1 MTASTDF
8 TLGGDGDV
16 TVSRNGTSTTD
27 FANIKPA
34 AGTTLTIAAR
44 VTGTAG
50 AGIELNATGTLLLT
64 NPGNTFTGTAR
75 ISTGNGTL
83 AFADPAALGV
93 TAVRSDGNPSKF
105 VYTGASPATLT
116 LPVQL
121 GAGSTSF
128 ENASG
133 GPLTFSGAIAP
144 ISSGTKTLTFT
155 GTQTNI
161 LSGTLSN
168 GAGILNVAAGTGML
182 LFTGTATDSAFT
194 VNSGGTLAVGP
205 GAVFNTL
212 LLTCQAGGT
221 LAFNPAAADGFA
233 VTLPLTNALN
243 GAGVRWSIPNA
254 PTASTV
260 TVPTLVRAAGATLDI
275 AAPAL
280 GSPSNRLVIQNMTPG
295 PMPAWFTVNGQPA
308 LYDATLGVLAASA
321 SGPTVSLT
329 ALGPSVIPDDAT
341 AAAVID
347 AAGSAGGIT
356 LAADPTHLFSLTQQ
370 HAADPAAV
378 DLGGQTLAASLV
390 SVVTAGNSLML
401 ANGTLNAP
409 SAQTPPG
416 GAAALPALPAA
427 PLAWYDLADA
437 ATVTTNTD
445 GRIALLANKGSRGSA
460 LDAVVPGDRIG
471 PRYVPGAVNGL
482 GVARADGIVPP
493 QGLASLGN
501 VGIADKAPRTTFLVV
516 ARHHVSQNNFYA
528 LFLGSD
534 AGNNQDFCICERP
547 TATSFSTKANDL
559 DITVPSPAGQNVLTF
574 ISGINDT
581 PDAGA
586 GYRNGTL
593 LGTKTFAF
601 ATVDAPIRLLHRP
614 NTAANFS
621 GPGDVAE
628 VLVFDYTL
636 SDTDRAAVEAYL
648 MQKWQI
654 AAQRDEALL
663 ALRNDN
669 PAAELTVTAGV
680 ADAYGTHLGL
690 AKSGPGNVTLG
701 GPLGFTGP
709 LLIQDGLLTLDMP
722 AGHAAV
728 MSATVSGPG
737 TLRKT
742 GAGDLTLARPS
753 TFSGG
758 TLIQGGTL
766 YSGQNGSLG
775 IGPVSIANGG
785 ALDIAIAPA
794 TANPVTGTASIAN
807 PITVEGAGPDG
818 LGALRHSGGVS
829 QQNAFRNVAL
839 SGDTAVYSASRFDV
853 RNGSFDFGGHALTVN
868 GGGEFSVVRA
878 AVSNVT
884 AGTAVQVAGG
894 MFRFEESDFQGSA
907 ATVADAAA
915 GAGVCLYQMTAPLLW
930 SLHLA
935 DNAYFRVNNGNMDTN
950 LNVWAGP
957 VSLAAG
963 TSRLNALPGGT
974 AAITGAI
981 GGDGGLLK
989 EGEGWFWL
997 FNPAN
1002 TYAGATSVTQ
1012 GNLYAVAPGT
1022 LGAQA
1027 AAGLTVSD
1035 TGAFVARVASGTSS
1049 DGFSAAQL
1057 AALADETVFT
1067 TSGTTAL
1074 GFDTCYEDFAFTSDF
1089 PFIGLKKLGAYTLN
1103 LTGNAPDLGPVD
1115 VYNGEID
1122 LTATGNH
1129 ALHTY
1134 SVTVGAA
1141 PDAAARAVLRLAG
1154 TALNTDDP
1162 GYSRAGPALL
1172 VGAASDSRA
1181 VLHVGEGAVANG
1193 RLLVGNGTGS
1203 AGAVYQTA
1211 GVVTNTGGTAN
1222 ESRIGENGSGYY
1234 RLDGGE
1240 LANKGYV
1247 QLGRNSGATG
1257 LIEQR
1262 GGTLRINTGAAP
1274 ASGIIGDYYNGTF
1287 SCRAGVGIFHLAGG
1301 VLDTGGHSL
1310 QLGEWTGEN
1319 NYSNGFAVLTLEND
1333 AQAVVNS
1340 EIRLA
1345 NRNGAP
1351 EAYVNLNG
1359 GALTARYFQ
1368 KGGNNAAG
1376 NAASAAI
1383 AFNGGVL
1390 RVADQGNTASSL
1402 VRTGANNS
1410 PAQLNVYAGGAVIE
1424 TPGADGGTTLDQPL
1438 QAPSGLGVASVT
1450 VTAPGSGY
1458 IAPPAVLFSGGN
1470 GSGATAVAEI
1480 DTATGTLTAIRV
1492 TSPGTGYTAAP
1503 SVTLRGGGGTAA
1515 AASATVATSASGG
1528 LTKLGSGLLNLAAA
1542 NTYTGPTVVSNGTL
1556 RLAAGNQT
1564 LSPASALT
1572 LAGGTLD
1579 LGGTALTNFQPVVIE
1594 SGRLIN
1600 GSLSAQSFTKTGP
1613 GSATLTAA
1621 PVVPSPEA
1629 LFQSYVRALAP
1640 VGWYDPSDSSAVT
1653 LNGAGRVIAL
1663 ANKGT
1668 RGAALDAAPTASPN
1682 LPNPPLLATGA
1693 LSYAASGLPMLKI
1706 DANNTGLVSTEA
1718 LGITG
1723 AVPRTVVAVLTRESD
1738 TTAAYTCFG
1747 ATSAGQMWEVGDRA
1761 DSSSVVIGGYSGYD
1775 LSMSPRPD
1783 AKVAH
1788 VVYSQLTSA
1797 KTSEA
1802 WRTGNGQ
1809 NYNSLTVS
1817 GNFNTGDS
1825 RFVIGNRIDA
1835 SKSSARGE
1843 IGEILIF
1850 DRLLSTVEREQLM
1863 EMLRQKWT
1871 TAEGLAAP
1879 EDAAVP
1885 VTVAEGTLR
1894 LAPGAEAITALAP
1907 AIWYDPS
1914 DPDTVTT
1921 DTAGRVTA
1929 LVNKGT
1935 RGTSMDAGLQS
1946 GFQGPL
1952 LMTDATSYSAAGR
1965 PMLKIDS
1972 NTTGLR
1978 SAANTGISGSVPR
1991 TLVAVLSRDPG
2002 ADDQQAVVA
2011 FGNQNA
2017 TRTMYELTDRAFG
2030 NCYGNNGDD
2039 LFISPVLPAAAASVY
2054 MMDAT
2059 ATNIITGWRSGGV
2072 PSRVSKTL
2080 GGNWATSDTPLC
2092 LGYRPNTHRTT
2103 FRGQIGE
2110 VLLFDRML
2118 SEQERADIEDYL
2130 VNKWTRPGGAG
2141 GLFDGAVFDVAAGAT
2156 LDLGGA
2162 RSGITVTGS
2171 GTLANGTLGA
2181 GFIISPAGDDAIGEL
2196 ALSGVTFGAGAEYR
2210 LTILGAA
2217 SDRLLTGGDLSAL
2230 TVVPATAAE
2239 ITGTS
2244 YVIATGAITGKPAL
2258 SGFPEKFKLLQ
2269 QGNNLLLTSIGG
2281 TVLMLR

>member
-1 MTASTDF
+1 
-8 TLGGDGDV
+8 V
-16 TVSRNGTSTTD
+16 
-27 FANIKPA
+27 
-34 AGTTLTIAAR
+34 
-44 VTGTAG
+44 
-50 AGIELNATGTLLLT
+50 
-64 NPGNTFTGTAR
+64 
-75 ISTGNGTL
+75 
-83 AFADPAALGV
+83 
-93 TAVRSDGNPSKF
+93 
-105 VYTGASPATLT
+105 
-116 LPVQL
+116 
-121 GAGSTSF
+121 
-128 ENASG
+128 
-133 GPLTFSGAIAP
+133 
-144 ISSGTKTLTFT
+144 
-155 GTQTNI
+155 
-161 LSGTLSN
+161 
-168 GAGILNVAAGTGML
+168 
-182 LFTGTATDSAFT
+182 
-194 VNSGGTLAVGP
+194 
-205 GAVFNTL
+205 
-212 LLTCQAGGT
+212 
-221 LAFNPAAADGFA
+221 
-233 VTLPLTNALN
+233 
-243 GAGVRWSIPNA
+243 
-254 PTASTV
+254 
-260 TVPTLVRAAGATLDI
+260 
-275 AAPAL
+275 
-280 GSPSNRLVIQNMTPG
+280 
-295 PMPAWFTVNGQPA
+295 
-308 LYDATLGVLAASA
+308 
-321 SGPTVSLT
+321 
-329 ALGPSVIPDDAT
+329 
-341 AAAVID
+341 
-347 AAGSAGGIT
+347 
-356 LAADPTHLFSLTQQ
+356 
-370 HAADPAAV
+370 
-378 DLGGQTLAASLV
+378 
-390 SVVTAGNSLML
+390 
-401 ANGTLNAP
+401 
-409 SAQTPPG
+409 
-416 GAAALPALPAA
+416 
-427 PLAWYDLADA
+427 
-437 ATVTTNTD
+437 
-445 GRIALLANKGSRGSA
+445 ANKGSRGSA

-482 GVARADGIVPP
+482 GVARADGIAPP
-493 QGLASLGN
+493 QGLASLGTP
-501 VGIADKAPRTTFLVV
+501 GISGKAPRTTFLVA
-516 ARHHVSQNNFYA
+516 ARHPTSRNNFYA
-528 LFLGSD
+528 LYLGSD
-534 AGNNQDFCICERP
+534 AGNNQDFTTCERYYV
-547 TATSFSTKANDL
+547 TSFSTKDNDL
-559 DITVPSPAGQNVLTF
+559 DITTPSPAGHNVLTF
-574 ISGINDT
+574 ISGLNDI

-586 GYRNGTL
+586 GYRNGVL

-601 ATVDAPIRLLHRP
+601 ATVDAPIHLLHRP

-648 MQKWQI
+648 MQKWRI
-654 AAQRDEALL
+654 TAQRDETLL

-669 PAAELTVTAGV
+669 PDAELTVTANV
-680 ADAYGTHLGL
+680 ADAYGTHLAL

-701 GPLGFTGP
+701 GPLDFTGP
-709 LLIQDGLLTLDMP
+709 LLIQDGFLTFDIP
-722 AGHAAV
+722 ADRSAVVNAAI
-728 MSATVSGPG
+728 SGLG
-737 TLRKT
+737 TLCKT
-742 GAGDLTLARPS
+742 GAGGLALSLPS
-753 TFSGG
+753 PFSGG

-766 YSGQNGSLG
+766 YPGHNGSLG
-775 IGPVSIANGG
+775 SGPVSIANGG
-785 ALDIAIAPA
+785 ALDIANAPA

-807 PITVEGAGPDG
+807 PITAEGTGPDG

-868 GGGEFSVVRA
+868 GGGEFSIVRS

-884 AGTAVQVAGG
+884 AATSVQIADG
-894 MFRFEESDFQGSA
+894 MFRFEQSDFQGSA

-930 SLHLA
+930 SLNLA

-957 VSLAAG
+957 VTLSSG

-974 AAITGAI
+974 AAITGAV

-1002 TYAGATSVTQ
+1002 TYAGATTVTQ

-1027 AAGLTVSD
+1027 VAGLTVSD
-1035 TGAFVARVASGTSS
+1035 TGAFVARVASGTSA
-1049 DGFSAAQL
+1049 DGFSHAQL
-1057 AALADETVFT
+1057 TALADT
-1067 TSGTTAL
+1067 TFSTAPASTAL

-1089 PFIGLKKLGAYTLN
+1089 PFIGLKKLGTHTLS
-1103 LTGNAPDLGPVD
+1103 LTGSAPDLGPVD
-1115 VYNGEID
+1115 VYNGELD

-1134 SVTVGAA
+1134 SVAVGAA
-1141 PDAAARAVLRLAG
+1141 PDASARAVLRLAG

-1162 GYSRAGPALL
+1162 GYSRTGPALL

-1181 VLHVGEGAVANG
+1181 ILHVGEGAVANG

-1222 ESRIGENGSGYY
+1222 DSRIGENGFGYY

-1257 LIEQR
+1257 IIEQR
-1262 GGTLRINTGAAP
+1262 GGTLRINTGVAP
-1274 ASGIIGDYYNGTF
+1274 ASGVIGDYYNGTL

-1301 VLDTGGHSL
+1301 VFDTGGHSL
-1310 QLGEWTGEN
+1310 QLGEWAGEN

-1376 NAASAAI
+1376 NASAAAI

-1402 VRTGANNS
+1402 VRTGSNNS
-1410 PAQLNVYAGGAVIE
+1410 PAMLNVYAGGAVIE

-1470 GSGATAVAEI
+1470 GSGATAIAEI

-1492 TSPGTGYTAAP
+1492 TSPGTGYTSAP
-1503 SVTLRGGGGTAA
+1503 TVVLRGGGGTAA
-1515 AASATVATSASGG
+1515 AASATVAPSASGG
-1528 LTKLGSGLLNLAAA
+1528 LTKLGTGLLNLAAA
-1542 NTYTGPTVVSNGTL
+1542 STYTGPTVVSNGTL
-1556 RLAAGNQT
+1556 RLAAGSQT

-1579 LGGTALTNFQPVVIE
+1579 LAGATVTNFQPVAIE
-1594 SGRLIN
+1594 SGRLVN

-1613 GSATLTAA
+1613 STATLTAA

-1629 LFQSYVRALAP
+1629 LFQSYVRTLAP

-1653 LNGAGRVIAL
+1653 LNGAGRVVAL

-1668 RGAALDAAPTASPN
+1668 RGAALDAAPTAAPN
-1682 LPNPPLLATGA
+1682 LSNPPLLATGT

-1747 ATSAGQMWEVGDRA
+1747 AASAGQMWEVGDRA
-1761 DSSSVVIGGYSGYD
+1761 DNSSVVIGGYSDFD
-1775 LSMSPRPD
+1775 LSMSPRPT

-1788 VVYSQLTSA
+1788 VVYSQLTTS
-1797 KTSEA
+1797 KKSEA
-1802 WRTGNGQ
+1802 WRTGDGQ
-1809 NYNSLTVS
+1809 NYNSLTTA
-1817 GNFNTGDS
+1817 GDFNTANS

-1835 SKSSARGE
+1835 GKTTARGE

-1850 DRLLSTVEREQLM
+1850 DRLLSAGEREQLM

-1871 TAEGLAAP
+1871 TAEGLAEP

-1894 LAPGAEAITALAP
+1894 LAPGAEAIATLAP
-1907 AIWYDPS
+1907 AVWYDPS
-1914 DPDTVTT
+1914 DPATVTT
-1921 DTAGRVTA
+1921 DAAGRVTA
-1929 LVNKGT
+1929 LANKGT
-1935 RGTSMDAGLQS
+1935 RGTSMDAGIQPNY
-1946 GFQGPL
+1946 QGPL
-1952 LMTDATSYSAAGR
+1952 LVTDADSYSAAGR

-1978 SAANTGISGSVPR
+1978 SASNTGISGAMPR
-1991 TLVAVLSRDPG
+1991 ILIAVLSRDVG
-2002 ADDQQAVVA
+2002 TGSDDQQAVVA
-2011 FGNQNA
+2011 FGNQSA
-2017 TRTMYELTDRAFG
+2017 PRAMYELTDRAFG
-2030 NCYGNNGDD
+2030 NCFGNNSDD
-2039 LFISPVLPAAAASVY
+2039 LSISRFCLRPP
-2054 MMDAT
+2054 
-2059 ATNIITGWRSGGV
+2059 
-2072 PSRVSKTL
+2072 P
-2080 GGNWATSDTPLC
+2080 TST
-2092 LGYRPNTHRTT
+2092 
-2103 FRGQIGE
+2103 
-2110 VLLFDRML
+2110 
-2118 SEQERADIEDYL
+2118 
-2130 VNKWTRPGGAG
+2130 
-2141 GLFDGAVFDVAAGAT
+2141 
-2156 LDLGGA
+2156 
-2162 RSGITVTGS
+2162 
-2171 GTLANGTLGA
+2171 
-2181 GFIISPAGDDAIGEL
+2181 
-2196 ALSGVTFGAGAEYR
+2196 
-2210 LTILGAA
+2210 
-2217 SDRLLTGGDLSAL
+2217 
-2230 TVVPATAAE
+2230 
-2239 ITGTS
+2239 
-2244 YVIATGAITGKPAL
+2244 
-2258 SGFPEKFKLLQ
+2258 
-2269 QGNNLLLTSIGG
+2269 
-2281 TVLMLR
+2281 